1 MPGQLGDSALTML
14 LDAAI
19 EEENI
24 EVGLQVSELQADD
37 KVSRLECRNELQ
49 DRERS
54 LFILGLVSVKTLSG
68 PRAAVRKG

>member
-14 LDAAI
+14 MDAAI

-54 LFILGLVSVKTLSG
+54 LFIFFW
-68 PRAAVRKG
+68 AVRCG

>member
-24 EVGLQVSELQADD
+24 EVGLQVS
-37 KVSRLECRNELQ
+37 
-49 DRERS
+49 
-54 LFILGLVSVKTLSG
+54 
-68 PRAAVRKG
+68 

>member
-14 LDAAI
+14 MDAAI

-37 KVSRLECRNELQ
+37 KVSRVECRMNYKT
-49 DRERS
+49 ERS

>member
-24 EVGLQVSELQADD
+24 EVGLQVSELQGLRG
-37 KVSRLECRNELQ
+37 KSRDFSFEGVIIQ
-49 DRERS
+49 M
-54 LFILGLVSVKTLSG
+54 F
-68 PRAAVRKG
+68 